1 MSYVQ
6 SGRVYRP
13 ILGGKAKSLL
23 RPRNLRSIS
32 ANQGVFGTI
41 YADLEHLQRQ
51 IVPTKYLLCFPPSKP
66 FSRHP
71 FVPTDLHRHA
81 RLSVG

>member
-23 RPRNLRSIS
+23 RPLNLRSMS

-51 IVPTKYLLCFPPSKP
+51 IVSKYLLCFPPKP